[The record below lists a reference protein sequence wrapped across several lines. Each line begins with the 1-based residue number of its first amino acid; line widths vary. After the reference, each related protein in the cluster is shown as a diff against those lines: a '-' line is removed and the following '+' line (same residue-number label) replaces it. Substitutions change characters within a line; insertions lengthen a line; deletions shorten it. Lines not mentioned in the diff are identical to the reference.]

1 MTNENQKWDR
11 EILENDD
18 AALRSALTELQM
30 MGSVEAP
37 TPTGELADILD
48 GKKPVNFVA
57 AFKKRGGG
65 PISGGLAGILIASVG
80 LSGVAAA
87 SPQVRDFITGSS
99 VHVVT
104 EIAEQFGYHPADEF
118 FTGPSIIDLHTHT
131 HVLVSPDASS
141 SVMVDRNVDTFGA
154 LYSAH
159 ADEVTLSTGSSTS
172 TNISAD
178 SSTDSAAG
186 DALTTSPSAS
196 SSVGSNSTAS
206 SGVSSDSG
214 AQKTTSAAV
223 KAGASSNAIQ
233 SAVDGAATVGSAA
246 TKDRAVTGDGL
257 VNGGSAV
264 NGDNAVSGANS
275 ATGIKD
281 RARDATGGGLAAGSS
296 DDLVEDIS
304 SPISGSAGK
313 IADDSTNGLVS
324 GVAGSAAQQ
333 SRRVVQGITTDQGV
347 TTGQGT
353 VTDSGTVARQGV
365 TARSVLPEQPATPKS
380 VPEDSFVTKASPAD
394 SVLVDHS
401 ADRSSVAKSESAKPA
416 VTESAADAVASNGT
430 DSRGVASIELPAK
443 PEAPAK

>member
-18 AALRSALTELQM
+18 AALRSALSELQM

-87 SPQVRDFITGSS
+87 SPQVRDFIAGSS

-141 SVMVDRNVDTFGA
+141 SVMVDRHVETFGA

-172 TNISAD
+172 TNIS
-178 SSTDSAAG
+178 TDSAAG
-186 DALTTSPSAS
+186 DALTSPSAS

-206 SGVSSDSG
+206 SGVSSHSG

-223 KAGASSNAIQ
+223 KAGASSNTIQ

-246 TKDRAVTGDGL
+246 TKVRAVSGDGL

-281 RARDATGGGLAAGSS
+281 RARDAIGGGLAAGSS

-380 VPEDSFVTKASPAD
+380 VPEDSFVTKASRVD
-394 SVLVDHS
+394 SVLVNHS
-401 ADRSSVAKSESAKPA
+401 ADQSSVANSEAAKPA

-430 DSRGVASIELPAK
+430 GSRGVASIELPAK

>member
-99 VHVVT
+99 AHVVT
-104 EIAEQFGYHPADEF
+104 EIAEQFGYRPADDF
-118 FTGPSIIDLHTHT
+118 FTGPSIVDLHTHT

-141 SVMVDRNVDTFGA
+141 SVMVDRHVETFGA

-172 TNISAD
+172 TTI
-178 SSTDSAAG
+178 STDSAAG

-380 VPEDSFVTKASPAD
+380 VPEDSFVTKASRMD
-394 SVLVDHS
+394 SVLVNHS
-401 ADRSSVAKSESAKPA
+401 ADQSSVANSEAAKPA